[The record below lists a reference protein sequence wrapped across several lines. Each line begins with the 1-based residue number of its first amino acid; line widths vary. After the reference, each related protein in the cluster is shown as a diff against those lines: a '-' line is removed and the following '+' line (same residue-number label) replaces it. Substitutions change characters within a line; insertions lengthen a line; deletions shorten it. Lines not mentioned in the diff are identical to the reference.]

1 MRTKKIR
8 IKSRVDFNAELLR
21 TARKIDRG
29 EKIKEQR
36 GEYFESLDAVR
47 NVLTPRRL
55 ELWHLIRDGK
65 PASISNLAVL
75 ADRDFKSVYQDVRLL
90 VAVGIVDLRET
101 HGKGGKRLVPI
112 SLADILTLEV
122 A

>member
-8 IKSRVDFNAELLR
+8 IKSRADFNAELLKA
-21 TARKIDRG
+21 ARKIDRG
-29 EKIKEQR
+29 EKIKEHR

-55 ELWHLIRDGK
+55 ELWHLIRDRK

-90 VAVGIVDLRET
+90 VAVGIVDLRKT

-112 SLADILTLEV
+112 SLADTLTLEV

>member
-1 MRTKKIR
+1 MKTKRIR
-8 IKSRVDFNAELLR
+8 IKSRADFDAELLNTGR
-21 TARKIDRG
+21 GIDRG

-55 ELWHLIRDGK
+55 ELWHLIRDRK
-65 PASISNLAVL
+65 PASISDLAVL
-75 ADRDFKSVYQDVRLL
+75 ANRDFKSVYQDVRLL
-90 VAVGIVDLRET
+90 VAVGIVDLRRIQ
-101 HGKGGKRLVPI
+101 GKGGKRLVPV
-112 SLADILTLEV
+112 SLADALTLEV

>member
-1 MRTKKIR
+1 MRTKRIR
-8 IKSRVDFNAELLR
+8 VKSRVDFNAELSA
-21 TARKIDRG
+21 TAQKIDRG
-29 EKIKEQR
+29 ETIKEQK

-55 ELWHLIRDGK
+55 ELWHIIRDRK
-65 PASISNLAVL
+65 PASISNLAIL

-90 VAVGIVDLRET
+90 AAVGIVDLRET
-101 HGKGGKRLVPI
+101 RGKGGKRLVPR
-112 SLADILTLEV
+112 SLADTLTLEV

>member
-1 MRTKKIR
+1 MKTKRIR
-8 IKSRVDFNAELLR
+8 IKSRVNFSAELLNAGR
-21 TARKIDRG
+21 RIDRG
-29 EKIKEQR
+29 EEIKEYR

-55 ELWHLIRDGK
+55 ELWHLIRDRK

-75 ADRDFKSVYQDVRLL
+75 ANRDFKSVYQDIRLL

-101 HGKGGKRLVPI
+101 KGKGGKRLVPI
-112 SLADILTLEV
+112 SLADTLTLEV

>member
-8 IKSRVDFNAELLR
+8 IKSRVDFNAELLKA
-21 TARKIDRG
+21 ARKIDRG

-47 NVLTPRRL
+47 NVLTPRRP
-55 ELWHLIRDGK
+55 ELWHLVRDRK
-65 PASISNLAVL
+65 PVSISNLAVL

-101 HGKGGKRLVPI
+101 RGKGGERLVPI
-112 SLADILTLEV
+112 SLADTLTLEV

>member
-8 IKSRVDFNAELLR
+8 IKSRVDFNAELLKA
-21 TARKIDRG
+21 ARKIDHG
-29 EKIKEQR
+29 ENIEEHK

-55 ELWHLIRDGK
+55 ELWHLIRDRK

-90 VAVGIVDLRET
+90 VAVGIVYLRKT

-112 SLADILTLEV
+112 SLADTLTLEV

>member
-1 MRTKKIR
+1 MKTKKIR
-8 IKSRVDFNAELLR
+8 IKSRVDFDAELL
-21 TARKIDRG
+21 TAARKIDRG
-29 EKIKEQR
+29 EKIEEHK

-55 ELWHLIRDGK
+55 ELWHLIRDRK

-75 ADRDFKSVYQDVRLL
+75 ADRDFKSVYQDVRFL
-90 VAVGIVDLRET
+90 VAAGIVDLRET
-101 HGKGGKRLVPI
+101 HCKGRKRLVPI
-112 SLADILTLEV
+112 SLADTLTLEV

>member
-1 MRTKKIR
+1 MRTKRIR
-8 IKSRVDFNAELLR
+8 VKSRVDFNTELL
-21 TARKIDRG
+21 AAAQKIDRG
-29 EKIKEQR
+29 ETIKEQK

-55 ELWHLIRDGK
+55 ELWHIIRDRK
-65 PASISNLAVL
+65 PASISNLAIL

-90 VAVGIVDLRET
+90 VAVGIVALRET
-101 HGKGGKRLVPI
+101 RGKGGKRLVPR
-112 SLADILTLEV
+112 SLADTLTLEV

>member
-8 IKSRVDFNAELLR
+8 IKSRVDFNAELLK
-21 TARKIDRG
+21 ASRKIDRG
-29 EKIKEQR
+29 EKIKEHK

-55 ELWHLIRDGK
+55 ELWHVIRDRK
-65 PASISNLAVL
+65 PASISNLATM
-75 ADRDFKSVYQDVRLL
+75 ANRDFKSVYQDVRLL
-90 VAVGIVDLRET
+90 VAAGIVDLRET
-101 HGKGGKRLVPI
+101 HGRGGKRLVPR
-112 SLADILTLEV
+112 SLADTVTLEV

>member
-8 IKSRVDFNAELLR
+8 IKSRVDFNTALLK
-21 TARKIDRG
+21 AVRKIDRG
-29 EKIKEQR
+29 EKIKGQR

-55 ELWHLIRDGK
+55 ELWHLIRDRK
-65 PASISNLAVL
+65 PASVSNLAVL
-75 ADRDFKSVYQDVRLL
+75 ANRDFKSVRQDVRLL
-90 VAVGIVDLRET
+90 AAVGIVDLRET
-101 HGKGGKRLVPI
+101 HGKGGRCLVPI
-112 SLADILTLEV
+112 SLADTLTLEV